1 MYELT
6 DIDGIGSSKLN
17 LLKKAK
23 IKTVEDLANTTVEML
38 IKIKGIGKKSATQW
52 ITEAKTKLQKPSSA
66 KTQSVAS
73 SSSGIDIIDPS
84 FINNILSDIKAL
96 FKMVEKLDSRL
107 IKIEKSHNSNLSD
120 LTKSSGEK
128 EGPKINDPNLF
139 ARIVKEMTDEISIGK
154 FGDNK
159 IPLKE
164 LFLLINRHYS
174 ISKEKFS
181 KFLIYLHNTNK
192 IQLEPGL
199 INKDFYIED
208 NYGNIYTIIR
218 ILE

>member
-1 MYELT
+1 M
-6 DIDGIGSSKLN
+6 
-17 LLKKAK
+17 
-23 IKTVEDLANTTVEML
+23 
-38 IKIKGIGKKSATQW
+38 
-52 ITEAKTKLQKPSSA
+52 
-66 KTQSVAS
+66 
-73 SSSGIDIIDPS
+73 DPIM
-84 FINNILSDIKAL
+84 INNILSDIKAL
-96 FKMVEKLDSRL
+96 FNIVEKLDSRL
-107 IKIEKSHNSNLSD
+107 IKIEKSYNSNLSN